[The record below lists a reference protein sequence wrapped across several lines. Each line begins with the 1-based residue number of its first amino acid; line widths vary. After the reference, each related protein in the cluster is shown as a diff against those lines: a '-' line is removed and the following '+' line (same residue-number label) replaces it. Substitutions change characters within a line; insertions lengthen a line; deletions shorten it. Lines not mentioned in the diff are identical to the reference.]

1 MNFSPGVT
9 DFVASNHNLFSNS
22 TQCALEGYCG
32 TITFALPKKT
42 FTLHL
47 FPLIDF
53 NTVVVSETLFP
64 LKSKENENSTFLFER
79 LKDLHKH
86 DVCQTNIFSKI
97 KCQLLKVLTNLK
109 TINNMICI
117 HGQCR
122 YALLF
127 FNRITTTPFSL
138 I

>member
-1 MNFSPGVT
+1 MNFLPGVT
-9 DFVASNHNLFSNS
+9 DFVANIHNLFEQLNIMCTRRILWDDNICLIKEDIYIAS
-22 TQCALEGYCG
+22 
-32 TITFALPKKT
+32 I
-42 FTLHL
+42 
-47 FPLIDF
+47 PLIDF